1 MKKTTFAILLAMFVM
16 VTATSADT
24 LHLRSGANIEGT
36 FLGAD
41 TRQIKF
47 LGPDG
52 QPKTY
57 SLTEVEGIAF
67 AAMSAPAAAASKAP
81 APAATPPAAP
91 TKVTVPAGTL
101 IFVRMLDSLDSSKT
115 QTG

>member
-41 TRQIKF
+41 TRQ
-47 LGPDG
+47 D
-52 QPKTY
+52 QV
-57 SLTEVEGIAF
+57 SRA
-67 AAMSAPAAAASKAP
+67 
-81 APAATPPAAP
+81 
-91 TKVTVPAGTL
+91 
-101 IFVRMLDSLDSSKT
+101 
-115 QTG
+115 

>member
-1 MKKTTFAILLAMFVM
+1 LLWSQRLA
-16 VTATSADT
+16 ASADT

-36 FLGAD
+36 LLGAD

-57 SLTEVEGIAF
+57 SLTEVEGIVKLQF
-67 AAMSAPAAAASKAP
+67 
-81 APAATPPAAP
+81 P
-91 TKVTVPAGTL
+91 T
-101 IFVRMLDSLDSSKT
+101 D
-115 QTG
+115 

>member
-1 MKKTTFAILLAMFVM
+1 MKKTTFAILLALFVM

-57 SLTEVEGIAF
+57 SLTEVDGITF
-67 AAMSAPAAAASKAP
+67 AAMSAPAAAASSCGQQGTSAGCSP
-81 APAATPPAAP
+81 ARGAD
-91 TKVTVPAGTL
+91 KVIVPAGT
-101 IFVRMLDSLDSSKT
+101 
-115 QTG
+115 